1 MNSTAKRASA
11 ALGSTAILAA
21 GAYGVVIKGGDA
33 PAQAASSGSTARTTP
48 AGAHLHRI
56 GGPGLGGLASRLGV
70 SQAQLR
76 KALDAIRPVAARK
89 DGPGDALVAPLADAL
104 GISQD
109 KLRAAFAQI
118 QKSHDADRAAEQA
131 RVTAAVAKTLGV
143 DEAKVKA
150 ALADAGPPMGR
161 HFRFRGG
168 PKPPKAGARPRHDD
182 PGDRLDSAAKTLGV
196 SAPKLRSAL
205 QGARQDDPGRPGR
218 GTDPLAADLAKA
230 LGIDAA
236 KVDKAL
242 QSLQK
247 TERTQGDARRNAFA
261 AKLAKELGI
270 PEAKVR
276 AALPDHSKGLRGP
289 GPDGHR
295 GRGGRGGP
303 GGPGDFDGPRLD
315 GPPPAP

>member
-33 PAQAASSGSTARTTP
+33 PAQAASSGSTATTTP
-48 AGAHLHRI
+48 AGAHLRRI
-56 GGPGLGGLASRLGV
+56 GRPGLGGLASRLGV

-76 KALDAIRPVAARK
+76 KALDATRPDAARK
-89 DGPGDALVAPLADAL
+89 DGPGDALVAHLADAL

-109 KLRAAFAQI
+109 KLRAAFGQI

-131 RVTAAVAKTLGV
+131 RVAAAVAKTLGL

-150 ALADAGPPMGR
+150 ALADARPPMGR

-168 PKPPKAGARPRHDD
+168 PKPPKAGARPRHEDRR
-182 PGDRLDSAAKTLGV
+182 DRLDSAAKTLGV
-196 SAPKLRSAL
+196 SAAKLRSAL
-205 QGARQDDPGRPGR
+205 QAARHDDPGRPEK
-218 GTDPLAADLAKA
+218 GTDPLATDLAKA
-230 LGIDAA
+230 LGIDAT
-236 KVDKAL
+236 KVNKAL
-242 QSLQK
+242 QSLRQTQRK
-247 TERTQGDARRNAFA
+247 QGDARRNAFA

-276 AALPDHSKGLRGP
+276 AALPDRPKGLRGHRR
-289 GPDGHR
+289 GGHR
-295 GRGGRGGP
+295 GFGGP
-303 GGPGDFDGPRLD
+303 DGPGDFDGPGPD
-315 GPPPAP
+315 GPPPGP